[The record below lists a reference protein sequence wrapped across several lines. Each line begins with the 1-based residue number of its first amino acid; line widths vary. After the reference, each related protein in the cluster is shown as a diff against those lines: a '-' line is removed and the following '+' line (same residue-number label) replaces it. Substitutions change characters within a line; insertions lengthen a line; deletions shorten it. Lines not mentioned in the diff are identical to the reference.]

1 MPTAGFCSECH
12 RYVWV
17 LPDGRCTY
25 GHDAECVRDLHDA
38 ELLPGYLEDADLG
51 DAAPDNVLPAPEPQS
66 VVREVPAPWGEPA
79 PPVFAQAGATPIGVP
94 RFNWGAFLNPFFWSL
109 AYRLPELALAS
120 IASNGAALYVL
131 TILKDEQLGGMVVGI
146 ALAVQIAIGFL
157 GPRMFW
163 RRNPE
168 RLTVLEYNRK
178 QVKWIAIG
186 LVLIGLSFFVP
197 VP

>member
-12 RYVWV
+12 SYVWV
-17 LPDGRCTY
+17 RSDGRCPH
-25 GHDAECVRDLHDA
+25 GHDAQHVRDLHDA
-38 ELLPGYLEDADLG
+38 KLLPGYSEDSDDGAPEAQV
-51 DAAPDNVLPAPEPQS
+51 AASVPLPTVREEPPVWGAPPAPAFAS
-66 VVREVPAPWGEPA
+66 ASAVP
-79 PPVFAQAGATPIGVP
+79 TGVP
-94 RFNWGAFLNPFFWSL
+94 RFNWAAFLNPFFWSL

-131 TILKDEQLGGMVVGI
+131 TVLKNEQLGSVIVGL
-146 ALAVQIAIGFL
+146 ALAVQIGIGFL
-157 GPRMFW
+157 GPRLFW

-168 RLTVLEYNRK
+168 RLTVKDYNRK
-178 QVKWIAIG
+178 QVKWIVIG